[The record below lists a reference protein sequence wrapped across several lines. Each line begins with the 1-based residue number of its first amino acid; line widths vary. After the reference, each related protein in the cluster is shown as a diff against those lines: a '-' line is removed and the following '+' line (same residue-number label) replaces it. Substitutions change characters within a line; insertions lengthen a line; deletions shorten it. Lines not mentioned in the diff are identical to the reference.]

1 MGRQKQDAKIFI
13 LPHTKAKLD
22 LYEIYLGRYLAILG
36 VVDQINKINIFDVF
50 CGTGIYKNGKAGSPI
65 LAFES
70 IERNRKTCKEKG
82 RKIKPILLSVNDGN
96 PQYVEKVKTLLT
108 NRNDNICELEFNSL
122 AAKEM
127 LEQLKT
133 KIGKQRSGERNLIF
147 IDPYGYQDIHKE
159 DLIDLLKT
167 NKTEIILFLPIA
179 HMYRFKKAAVKDYY
193 NPAYEKLRKF
203 IYEFFPPEHPISQGH
218 KIDVFQFIKYLKQ
231 AFSFMR
237 FFYSASFYI
246 QRDPANYYALFFI
259 SPSLLGCEK
268 ILEVIWEL
276 DPETGRGFDY
286 NKGSQANQIELFDE
300 YALKNVKKIKR
311 MKELE
316 GIIVDFLSKPPQKNN
331 HDLYKHILENDFL
344 PKHANQILEKLQDAQ
359 KLEVW
364 DAEKDKP
371 ARKRSFYL
379 AHKHINSNIKA
390 KFKLLE

>member
-1 MGRQKQDAKIFI
+1 
-13 LPHTKAKLD
+13 
-22 LYEIYLGRYLAILG
+22 
-36 VVDQINKINIFDVF
+36 
-50 CGTGIYKNGKAGSPI
+50 
-65 LAFES
+65 
-70 IERNRKTCKEKG
+70 
-82 RKIKPILLSVNDGN
+82 
-96 PQYVEKVKTLLT
+96 
-108 NRNDNICELEFNSL
+108 
-122 AAKEM
+122 M
-127 LEQLKT
+127 LEQLKI
-133 KIGKQRSGERNLIF
+133 KIGKQKRGERNLIF

-159 DLIDLLKT
+159 DLKDLLKT

-179 HMYRFKKAAVKDYY
+179 HMYRFKKAAIKDYD
-193 NPAYEKLRKF
+193 NPAYEKLRNF

-259 SPSLLGCEK
+259 SPNLLGFEK

-286 NKGSQANQIELFDE
+286 NKGSQANQIEMFDE
-300 YALKNVKKIKR
+300 YALKNVKKINR

-316 GIIVDFLSKPPQKNN
+316 GIIIDFLSKPPQKNN

-344 PKHANQILEKLQDAQ
+344 PKHANQILEKLQGTN

-364 DAEKDKP
+364 DEEKNKP
-371 ARKRSFYL
+371 AKKRSFYL
-379 AHKHINSNIKA
+379 AYNYLSGNIKVRY
-390 KFKLLE
+390 KLLE